1 MLPLFTETFGNAGS
15 VNHSFGWEAKAA
27 VDAAR
32 VSIAAAIGAE
42 AREIVFTSG
51 ATESNNL
58 AIRGLADRQRR
69 KGNHIVSVTTEHKA
83 VLDPLK
89 RLSRRG
95 FEVTLLEVEQHGS
108 PQAGWLDPQKVAAD
122 IKDDTLLV
130 SVMLANNEI
139 GIIQPIAEIAA
150 ICQSRGVPLHCD
162 ATQAVGK
169 IPVDVQQLGVDLMSF
184 TAHKIYGPKGI
195 GALYVNR
202 AGGGVR
208 LEPLID
214 GGGQEHGLR
223 SGTLNLP
230 GIVGFAKALELCLSD
245 MPAEMQR
252 LAGLRQRLWDGL
264 KRAMP
269 DVILNGPELGAVSSS
284 GQGGVGGLLWRL
296 PGNLN
301 CSFPFVNGEALMM
314 SMKTIAVSSGSAC
327 TSANPEPSHVLL
339 ALGLGEDLARASL
352 RFGLGRFNT
361 EEEIDYAIAAVSENV
376 HCLRHQQRGAPTQLA
391 LRQNLQRTR
400 SNEQDSLSQPVN
412 WRYYFRHTWLRKLA
426 AQPGEIERCPLR

>member
-1 MLPLFTETFGNAGS
+1 MPPLPIYLDNHATTRLDPRVLEAILPLFTETFGNAGS

-32 VSIAAAIGAE
+32 ESIATAIGAE
-42 AREIVFTSG
+42 GREIVFTSG

-69 KGNHIVSVTTEHKA
+69 KGSHIISVTTEHKA

-95 FEVTLLEVEQHGS
+95 FEVTLLEVDQHGS
-108 PQAGWLDPQKVAAD
+108 PRAGRLDPQQVATA

-139 GIIQPIAEIAA
+139 GVIQPIAEIAA
-150 ICQSRGVPLHCD
+150 ICASRGVPLHCD

-169 IPVDVQQLGVDLMSF
+169 ISVDVHQLGVDLMSF
-184 TAHKIYGPKGI
+184 TAHKIYGPKGV
-195 GALYVNR
+195 GALYVR
-202 AGGGVR
+202 RGGGGVR

-214 GGGQEHGLR
+214 GGGQENGLR
-223 SGTLNLP
+223 SGTLNVP
-230 GIVGFAKALELCLSD
+230 GIVGFAKALDLCLAEL
-245 MPAEMQR
+245 PAEGTR
-252 LAGLRQRLWDGL
+252 LTALRQRLWDGL
-264 KRAMP
+264 QRALP
-269 DVILNGPELGAVSSS
+269 DVVLNGPEFAI
-284 GQGGVGGLLWRL
+284 RL

-301 CSFPFVNGEALMM
+301 CSFPLVNGEALMM

-327 TSANPEPSHVLL
+327 TSANPEPSHVLT
-339 ALGLGEDLARASL
+339 ALGLSEDLTRASL

-361 EEEIDYAIAAVSENV
+361 EEEIDYAITAVAENV
-376 HCLRHQQRGAPTQLA
+376 HR
-391 LRQNLQRTR
+391 LRQL
-400 SNEQDSLSQPVN
+400 SSLAE
-412 WRYYFRHTWLRKLA
+412 T
-426 AQPGEIERCPLR
+426 